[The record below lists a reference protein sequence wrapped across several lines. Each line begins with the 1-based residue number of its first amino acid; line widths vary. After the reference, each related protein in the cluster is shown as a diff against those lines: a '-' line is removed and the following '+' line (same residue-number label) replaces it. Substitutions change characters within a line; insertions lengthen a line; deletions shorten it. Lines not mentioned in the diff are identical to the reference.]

1 MVVPLQVISL
11 QPCSISCLSDNNL
24 QKKTQKLHKIWNC
37 EPVAATEALAKKVY
51 SVKRNPRR

>member
-24 QKKTQKLHKIWNC
+24 QKKKHKNFTKY
-37 EPVAATEALAKKVY
+37 ETV
-51 SVKRNPRR
+51 NQ